1 MNCKQVRRDLPGY
14 LDDGIPDTRRAAVR
28 AHLEQCTACREEL
41 LAYARLSSHL
51 SQLPCAAPP
60 ADLPLR
66 IRLAAARQGDRRR
79 WLAQAWAHARVRL
92 ENLLE
97 PFAVPATGGVV
108 TALLVFAVVFHQLLV
123 GVPLGA
129 VPDDLPISLLQPARV
144 EALAAFPITAPGE
157 DEELGP
163 LVVSARVSASGQVTD
178 FEIVAGPNSI
188 EVQRQVYQVLMFSR
202 FRPQMNFGRPEPGQV
217 LLQFSEVRVRG

>member
-1 MNCKQVRRDLPGY
+1 MNCKQVRSELPGY
-14 LDDGIPDTRRAAVR
+14 LDDGIPSTQRAAVR

-41 LAYARLSSHL
+41 WTYARLSSHL
-51 SQLPCAAPP
+51 SRLPCAAPP

-66 IRLAAARQGDRRR
+66 IRLAVARQGDRRQ
-79 WLAQAWAHARVRL
+79 WLTQVWAHARVRL

-108 TALLVFAVVFHQLLV
+108 TALLVFAVVFHQLLM

-144 EALAAFPITAPGE
+144 EALAPFPITASG
-157 DEELGP
+157 DGDELGP
-163 LVVSARVSASGQVTD
+163 LVVSARISARGQVTD